1 MTGGMMSTL
10 TFGTLLTI
18 LFLPSLCAVRFRVEP
33 AVAPNPPAS
42 VAADAAWSN
51 NAGRAK

>member
-10 TFGTLLTI
+10 TFGSLLTI
-18 LFLPSLCAVRFRVEP
+18 PIPPGLCAVRLRVER

-42 VAADAAWSN
+42 VAADAA
-51 NAGRAK
+51 